1 MHTTKK
7 QAPDAIDLLDADHLA
22 VHAMFASYRE
32 LVRTRAPAL
41 KRRAL
46 AEEICMELTIHAR
59 LEEELFYP
67 AVREALND
75 EELVDE
81 AEEQHGSQRDFVA
94 QILSTSP
101 EDPLYDARVAV
112 LSEYVERHVRQER
125 EQVFNRVLASR
136 LDLQSLARS
145 LTIRKEELRAVS
157 DALRE
162 DALASAL
169 A

>member
-1 MHTTKK
+1 MKNQT
-7 QAPDAIDLLDADHLA
+7 PDVIDLLDADHLA
-22 VHAMFASYRE
+22 VHALFESYRE
-32 LVRTRAPAL
+32 LVRSGGTPL
-41 KRRAL
+41 QRRAL

-67 AVREALND
+67 AVRDALND
-75 EELVDE
+75 DELVDE
-81 AEEQHGSQRDFVA
+81 AEDQHGSQRDFVA
-94 QILSTSP
+94 QILATQP
-101 EDPLYDARVAV
+101 EDELYDARVAV
-112 LSEYVERHVRQER
+112 LGDYVARHVRAER

-136 LDLQSLARS
+136 LDLQSLGRLIS
-145 LTIRKEELRAVS
+145 VRKEELRAVS

>member
-1 MHTTKK
+1 MKK

-22 VHAMFASYRE
+22 VHGLFQAYRD
-32 LVRTRAPAL
+32 LVRSGAPAL
-41 KRRAL
+41 QRRTL

-75 EELVDE
+75 DGVVDE
-81 AEEQHGSQRDFVA
+81 AEGQHGSQREFVA

-101 EDPLYDARVAV
+101 DDPLYDARVKV
-112 LSEYVERHVRQER
+112 LADYVERHVRQER
-125 EQVFNRVLASR
+125 EQVFNRALASR
-136 LDLQSLARS
+136 LDLQALGRAITVR
-145 LTIRKEELRAVS
+145 REELRAVS
-157 DALRE
+157 EALRE
-162 DALASAL
+162 DTLASAL

>member
-1 MHTTKK
+1 MKK

-22 VHAMFASYRE
+22 VHALFQSYRE
-32 LVRTRAPAL
+32 LVKNHAPAL

-67 AVREALND
+67 AVREALQD
-75 EELVDE
+75 DDVMDE
-81 AEEQHGSQRDFVA
+81 AEEQHGSQREFVA
-94 QILSTSP
+94 QILATSA
-101 EDPLYDARVAV
+101 EDELYDARVAV
-112 LSEYVERHVRQER
+112 LAEYVERHVRQER
-125 EQVFNRVLASR
+125 EQVFNRIMASR

-145 LTIRKEELRAVS
+145 LTVRKEELRAVAE
-157 DALRE
+157 ALRE
-162 DALASAL
+162 DALAHAL

>member
-1 MHTTKK
+1 MKK

-22 VHAMFASYRE
+22 VHALFQAYRE
-32 LVRTRAPAL
+32 LVRKHAPPL

-67 AVREALND
+67 ALREALRHD
-75 EELVDE
+75 ELHDE
-81 AEEQHGSQRDFVA
+81 AEDQHGSQREFVA
-94 QILSTSP
+94 QILAAQP
-101 EDPLYDARVAV
+101 EDPLYDAKVAV
-112 LSEYVERHVRQER
+112 LQEYVERHVRQER
-125 EQVFNRVLASR
+125 EQVFNRALASR
-136 LDLQSLARS
+136 MDLQALGRS
-145 LTIRKEELRAVS
+145 ITVRKEELRAVS
-157 DALRE
+157 EALRE

>member
-1 MHTTKK
+1 MKK

-22 VHAMFASYRE
+22 IHALFQSYRE
-32 LVRTRAPAL
+32 LVRQRAPAL

-67 AVREALND
+67 AVREALQD
-75 EELVDE
+75 EDLLDE
-81 AEEQHGSQRDFVA
+81 AQEQHGSQREFVA
-94 QILSTSP
+94 QILATSP
-101 EDPLYDARVAV
+101 EDELYDARVAV
-112 LSEYVERHVRQER
+112 LADYVERHVRQER
-125 EQVFNRVLASR
+125 EEVFNRVLASR
-136 LDLQSLARS
+136 VDLHSLARS

-157 DALRE
+157 EALRE

>member
-1 MHTTKK
+1 MKK
-7 QAPDAIDLLDADHLA
+7 NAPDAIDLLDADHLA
-22 VHAMFASYRE
+22 VHALFQSYRE
-32 LVRTRAPAL
+32 LVRAAAPAL
-41 KRRAL
+41 QRRAL

-75 EELVDE
+75 EEVLDE
-81 AEEQHGSQRDFVA
+81 AEAQHGSQRDFVA
-94 QILSTSP
+94 QILSASAQD
-101 EDPLYDARVAV
+101 ELYDARMAV
-112 LSEYVERHVRQER
+112 LEEYVDRHVRQER

-162 DALASAL
+162 DALASAI

>member
-1 MHTTKK
+1 MKK
-7 QAPDAIDLLDADHLA
+7 QAPDAIDLLDADHLS
-22 VHAMFASYRE
+22 VHALFQSYRE
-32 LVRTRAPAL
+32 LVRAGAPAL
-41 KRRAL
+41 QRRAL

-67 AVREALND
+67 AVREAFD
-75 EELVDE
+75 DDDLVD
-81 AEEQHGSQRDFVA
+81 AAGEQHGSQREFVA
-94 QILSTSP
+94 QILATSP
-101 EDPLYDARVAV
+101 DDELYDAHVAV
-112 LSEYVERHVRQER
+112 LAEYVERHVRHER